1 MLTVQPIEAMRYHGT
16 DRGQQRVARDALAV
30 YGWVVRWVREHDLR
44 PYGVKLALRQI
55 ARGLGWKTVSA
66 VKGVPGATVERPDFY
81 RAKLAVRRLVA
92 LGLLAV
98 DRPGARHE
106 WNDILINSGEGKRRV
121 ARVFN
126 GGRGAIYDL
135 PKLKRYPFDP
145 LPLSIRCRIPPSMP
159 VMSQEGKTR
168 LIELSGRV
176 SGVSRN

>member
-55 ARGLGWKTVSA
+55 ARGLGWKTVSE
-66 VKGVPGATVERPDFY
+66 VRVCRVRPERPDFY

-106 WNDILINSGEGKRRV
+106 WNDILINSGEGSGAWRACSMEV
-121 ARVFN
+121 AER
-126 GGRGAIYDL
+126 
-135 PKLKRYPFDP
+135 
-145 LPLSIRCRIPPSMP
+145 
-159 VMSQEGKTR
+159 
-168 LIELSGRV
+168 
-176 SGVSRN
+176 